1 MRVIR
6 GLEELRELVG
16 HELGTSPWFEV
27 TQERITEFAECTDDR
42 QWIHC
47 DAERAARESPFGTT
61 IAHGFLTLSL
71 CTHLAASAFQ
81 IEGVRMGI
89 NLGVNRV
96 RFPSPVPSGSRMRMR
111 AVLIDLKDI
120 GGDGVQAVYKNTFE
134 VEGAG
139 KPCCV
144 AETVVRLYF

>member
-6 GLEELRELVG
+6 GLDDLRGLVG
-16 HELGTSPWFEV
+16 QELGASDWFLV
-27 TQERITEFAECTDDR
+27 TQQRITDFAECTEDR

-47 DAERAARESPFGTT
+47 DTERAARESPFGTT

-71 CTHLAASAFQ
+71 STHMAATAFRL
-81 IEGVRMGI
+81 EGLRMGI
-89 NLGVNRV
+89 NLGTNRV
-96 RFPSPVPSGSRMRMR
+96 RFPSPVPCGSRIRMR
-111 AVLIDLKDI
+111 VVLIDLRDI
-120 GGDGVQAVYKNTFE
+120 GGDGVQAVYKNTYE
-134 VEGAG
+134 VEGMD